1 MKHEELM
8 KLVDQAAKDLT
19 PEDLIPY
26 LKAAEK
32 WDDSKDTFLMEIL
45 MSLKRQ
51 MIKVSRATS

>member
-32 WDDSKDTFLMEIL
+32 WDDSKDTFFDGNFDEPKKTNDK
-45 MSLKRQ
+45 S
-51 MIKVSRATS
+51 